1 MPTSRELAPARA
13 TRVFSRID
21 QWEYAFCQQINRG
34 LRFRPVHGYFA
45 VVSRLGDGYFWY
57 ALILVLPLLRP
68 QAGVAQAISMALTG
82 LCCTLTYKLL
92 KHTLVRERPFI
103 SFPTI
108 HCGTPPLDRYS
119 FPSGHTLHAVCF
131 SVMLFL
137 LEPAIALATVPFT
150 LSVAASRVV
159 LGLHYPSDVAAGA
172 LIGTT
177 IGLLSVLLVPPVE
190 LLDAL
195 TGLL

>member
-1 MPTSRELAPARA
+1 MPTSREFATTRT

-21 QWEYAFCQQINRG
+21 QWEYAFCQHINRG
-34 LRFRPVHGYFA
+34 LRFRPVHGYFS

-57 ALILVLPLLRP
+57 ALILLLPLLRP
-68 QAGVAQAISMALTG
+68 DGGMAQAISMALTG
-82 LCCTLTYKLL
+82 LGCTLTYKLL
-92 KHTLVRERPFI
+92 KQTLIRERPFI

-119 FPSGHTLHAVCF
+119 FPSGHTLHAACF

-137 LEPAIALATVPFT
+137 QEPAIALVTLPFT

-172 LIGTT
+172 LVGAA
-177 IGLLSVLLVPPVE
+177 IGLASVLLEPPVE

-195 TGLL
+195 TNWI